1 MLPTI
6 LIVIAALIVILVIFI
21 STRPNSFA
29 VKRSLTIPA
38 SPAAVFSHVNDLHLW
53 QAWSPWAKLDP
64 NAKNNFTG
72 APSGTGASMSWTGN
86 NKVGQGRMTIADSR
100 PNEFIRFNL
109 EFFKPFK
116 ATNTAEFTFQPQ
128 GSGTLVTWNMSG
140 KNNFM
145 GKLFSLI
152 INCDKMVGGQFEQGL
167 ASLSEVST
175 SPTQKQLL
183 KN

>member
-1 MLPTI
+1 MLTTI
-6 LIVIAALIVILVIFI
+6 LIIVVALIVILAIFV

-29 VKRSLTIPA
+29 VKRSITIPA
-38 SPAAVFSHVNDLHLW
+38 PPATVFPHVNDLHLW

-64 NAKNNFTG
+64 NATNTFTG
-72 APSGTGASMSWTGN
+72 APSGIGASMSWAGN
-86 NKVGQGRMTIADSR
+86 NKIGEGRMTIAESR

-116 ATNTAEFTFQPQ
+116 ATNTAEFTFQSQ

-145 GKLFSLI
+145 GKLFSLL
-152 INCDKMVGGQFEQGL
+152 INCDKMIGGQFDQGL
-167 ASLSEVST
+167 TTLSEVSR
-175 SPTQKQLL
+175 SPATK
-183 KN
+183 